1 MRIRRLRVKN
11 FKSFKEIDIELENLN
26 VLIGANASGKSNF
39 LEILEFLK
47 DISSIGLVNAI
58 EKHGGAKYI
67 KNFNANQEE
76 EIEIGIEL
84 ETETNDNAIEILEKT
99 ETGPSAIIYEYQV
112 SFSINPT
119 NGKSNVSIIM
129 EKVLERGEKTYGIKV
144 QKGELQFF
152 EQNWLYKFF
161 YKRIIEERVK
171 QKPGDVTLLELG
183 LYGLTDDLK
192 KFFSNIAIYEIQPFW
207 SRRPVESGS
216 SGISELSRTGDNLPI
231 ILKKILSREK
241 DARAF
246 HRILTSL
253 LPHIQ
258 EIQVE
263 NFESKYFMLNIEER
277 FFKGRNIP
285 AFLTS
290 DGTISII
297 ALVLATFFSNA
308 KIIGL
313 EEPMKNVHPAL
324 IPKVINLLK
333 DASNQK
339 QIFFTTHNPE
349 TLRHLELRN
358 ILAIKRDRDGN
369 SHAERLSDREDL
381 KIFLQNEIGLDEL
394 FVENLLT

>member
-47 DISSIGLVNAI
+47 DIPSIGLVNAI

-67 KNFNANQEE
+67 KNFNANREE

-84 ETETNDNAIEILEKT
+84 ETETTTTNLIKLSKNSENELST
-99 ETGPSAIIYEYQV
+99 IIYEL
-112 SFSINPT
+112 SFLVDAEL
-119 NGKSNVSIIM
+119 NVSINT
-129 EKVLERGEKTYGIKV
+129 ERSIIKIDTEDYGIEV
-144 QKGELQFF
+144 RKGEPHFF
-152 EQNWLYKFF
+152 KQNLLYEFLYKEPIEN
-161 YKRIIEERVK
+161 IIR
-171 QKPGDVTLLELG
+171 QKAHNVTLLELG

-192 KFFSNIAIYEIQPFW
+192 IFFSNIAIYEIQPFW

-246 HRILTSL
+246 HRILMSL
-253 LPHIQ
+253 LPHVQ

-297 ALVLATFFSNA
+297 ALILATFFSNA

-333 DASNQK
+333 DASSQK

-358 ILAIKRDRDGN
+358 ILAIKRDRYGN
-369 SHAERLSDREDL
+369 SNVERLSDREDL